1 MKRWDLPR
9 QLLCMAALLMLGLAW
24 SPSVQAAGMSTH
36 ALMADL
42 GRQGLDDGVLKSVL
56 SRHRRALLAGAIH
69 PDGGYGSQLVFP
81 EDGEMAE
88 RAHWEDFNNTFMV
101 HLRAAGCAQEVTT
114 ALAESREAGDTRIDA
129 VSLRCGRLLAFAFG
143 NAAHGITD
151 ETWDSLFEP
160 VVRQRDFDE
169 QKALVWR
176 QASHRHGPSCRHLFQ
191 PPEDPAALRRALL
204 TQDSRALQDLLAFG
218 PVPGIEYAMDM
229 VAIVDHGLWRNVPLL
244 QFPPAEDI
252 VAVHAINRPELGVTP
267 VQVQRAFLVS
277 KAAVTA
283 EAVGAPVES
292 LRMRSLLPWAA
303 ANYYMGSG
311 GVIDSARAV
320 SGLYAQLWAK
330 LLDAPE
336 APRIVGV
343 HPLPDETGVPFER
356 DDAQSLI
363 RAFTG
368 QSAAAAEIEQPG
380 VICLFDES
388 GARVEGSIRSGIY
401 DPDWGHV
408 IAFTPAAD
416 LKPDHHYTVVITD
429 RWVDQLGQAPR
440 DAKSWR
446 FRTAVRTP

>member
-1 MKRWDLPR
+1 MIGWGRSRP
-9 QLLCMAALLMLGLAW
+9 LLWMAALLLCLVWAPGT
-24 SPSVQAAGMSTH
+24 QAAGMSTH

-42 GRQGLDDGVLKSVL
+42 GREGLEDGVLKSVL

-88 RAHWEDFNNTFMV
+88 RAHWEDFNNAFMV
-101 HLRAAGCAQEVTT
+101 HLRAIGCAQEIAT
-114 ALAESREAGDTRIDA
+114 ALADSRMGAETRIDA
-129 VSLRCGRLLAFAFG
+129 IGFRCGRLVAFAFG

-160 VVRQRDFDE
+160 VVRQRDFGE
-169 QKALVWR
+169 QKALVLR
-176 QASHRHGPSCRHLFQ
+176 KAAHRHGPSCRHLFQ
-191 PPEDPAALRRALL
+191 PPADPEALRRAMS
-204 TQDSRALQDLLAFG
+204 TQDGRALQDLLAFG

-229 VAIVDHGLWRNVPLL
+229 VAIVDHGLWRNLPLL

-252 VAVHAINRPELGVTP
+252 AAVHAINRPELGVTRA
-267 VQVQRAFLVS
+267 QVQRAFLVS

-320 SGLYAQLWAK
+320 TGLYGQLWAK

-336 APRIVGV
+336 SPRIVAV
-343 HPLPDETGVPFER
+343 HPEPEEIDVPFAH
-356 DDAQSLI
+356 DDARARI

-408 IAFTPAAD
+408 IAFRPAAD
-416 LKPDHHYTVVITD
+416 LKPDHRYTVVITD

-446 FRTAVRTP
+446 FRTAARMP